1 MTDTRPV
8 PVRPA
13 AVVVLA
19 RAAGKGLEVF
29 MVRRHVQSEFVPDA
43 FVFPGGS
50 VKEADRTAEQAAG
63 LSAPVSGTGPTELGT
78 GFRVAAIREC
88 FEEAGVLLARP
99 SRSPQLSVAASEAER
114 QRLAAYRDDLNK
126 RRLSL
131 IQIAEKEGLVLA
143 TDELL
148 HWAHWITP
156 AAPPQKE
163 AK

>member
-13 AVVVLA
+13 SVVVLA
-19 RAAGKGLEVF
+19 RSVGECLEVF

-50 VKEADRTAEQAAG
+50 VKEADVAAEETSG
-63 LSAPVSGTGPTELGT
+63 LTAPVPGSGPTEPGT

-88 FEEAGVLLARP
+88 FEEAGVLLAKP
-99 SRSPQLSVAASEAER
+99 GRSPLASIAASEVER

-163 AK
+163 SK

>member
-1 MTDTRPV
+1 MADTRPV

-13 AVVVLA
+13 SVVVLA
-19 RAAGKGLEVF
+19 RPAGGRLEVF
-29 MVRRHVQSEFVPDA
+29 MVRRHVQSEFVPDT

-50 VKEADRTAEQAAG
+50 VKEADISAEETAG
-63 LSAPVSGTGPTELGT
+63 LSAQVSDSGPTDLGT

-99 SRSPQLSVAASEAER
+99 SRSPLESVVASEAER
-114 QRLAAYRDDLNK
+114 QRLAGYRDDLNN

-156 AAPPQKE
+156 AAPPQ
-163 AK
+163 

>member
-1 MTDTRPV
+1 
-8 PVRPA
+8 
-13 AVVVLA
+13 
-19 RAAGKGLEVF
+19 

-50 VKEADRTAEQAAG
+50 VKEADVAAEQASG
-63 LSAPVSGTGPTELGT
+63 LTAPVPGSGPTELGT

-99 SRSPQLSVAASEAER
+99 GHSPLSSIAASEAER
-114 QRLAAYRDDLNK
+114 QRLAGYRDDLNK

-156 AAPPQKE
+156 AAPSPKE
-163 AK
+163 SK